1 MKEIVTSKNVCIM
14 IREVLRLMDKRLIG
28 HGERVGYILYC
39 IMEETGKYE
48 DFELAEYAFLGTLH
62 DIGAFKVEKGMEM
75 LQFEVANPMPHAI
88 YGYLFLKYVSPMDE
102 VARVIMYSHVEHRN
116 LDNVKFDNKEISNY
130 IYLAGRY
137 DLYNHSLGERFD
149 YNKLIRSHSGTHYS
163 EQGLEFLDRAL
174 AKRGINEKFANH
186 SYKEEMDKFYDD
198 LLFSDEEKEKYLEML
213 MYISGFRNENNVID
227 TITSVYVS
235 REIALKLGCLSDEE
249 MEQLR
254 FGALLHDVGMLTVPL
269 EIVNAPRKLT
279 DEEMTT
285 LRRHVEVTSIILR
298 DRIDPGVLAI
308 AESHHE
314 RLDGSGYPKGLKG
327 ENMNMAQKIMQVAD
341 TVTGLT
347 CKRSFRPT
355 KPKETVISILRDEVG
370 RNKFRMDI
378 VETFIGHY
386 DEIMDLVNKQAEQSL
401 SMWRKLEKQYE
412 QVKAA
417 FVKK

>member
-1 MKEIVTSKNVCIM
+1 MKEIVSSKDVCIM

-28 HGERVGYILYC
+28 HGERVGYVLYC
-39 IMEETGKYE
+39 IMAEAGEYE

-102 VARVIMYSHVEHRN
+102 VARVIMYSHVENRN
-116 LDNVKFDNKEISNY
+116 LSGVKFENKEISNY
-130 IYLAGRY
+130 IFLAGRY
-137 DLYNHSLGERFD
+137 DLYHHSLGERFD
-149 YNKLIRSHSGTHYS
+149 YNKLIRSNAGTHYS
-163 EQGLEFLDRAL
+163 EKGLELLDAAL
-174 AKRGINEKFANH
+174 VKRDIQQKLADK
-186 SYKEEMDKFYDD
+186 SYKEEMDHFYDD
-198 LLFSDEEKEKYLEML
+198 LIFSDEEKEKYLEML
-213 MYISGFRNENNVID
+213 MYISGFRNEYNVID

-235 REIALKLGCLSDEE
+235 REIALRLGCLTDEE

-254 FGALLHDVGMLTVPL
+254 FGALLHDIGMLTVPL

-279 DEEMTT
+279 DEEMAT
-285 LRRHVEVTSIILR
+285 LRRHVEVTSVILR

-314 RLDGSGYPKGLKG
+314 RLDGSGYPRGLKG
-327 ENMNMAQKIMQVAD
+327 EDMNLPQKIMQVAD

-355 KPKETVISILRDEVG
+355 KPKEAVISILRDEVG

-378 VETFIGHY
+378 VETFIGNY
-386 DEIMDLVNKQAEQSL
+386 DEIMELVHKEAEESL
-401 SMWRKLEKQYE
+401 SMWRRLEKQYE